1 VITGEHDDSHE
12 TGDNMSEAPALT
24 IGQAASRLGVDVQVV
39 RRWVRTEQCP
49 TMRIGRA
56 TRVPAWW
63 VAEQLSQAG
72 S

>member
-1 VITGEHDDSHE
+1 
-12 TGDNMSEAPALT
+12 MSEAPALT

-49 TMRIGRA
+49 TVRIGRA

-63 VAEQLSQAG
+63 VAEQLSRT
-72 S
+72 